1 MQYMF
6 VRTTVNIDDWGDMF
20 ITVHVQLVT
29 RGNIVR
35 VGDTFVVH
43 VRQDLQ
49 GKHHWSLTEGAQLC
63 VYKSGVV
70 VIWQSKGT
78 PTIIRT

>member
-1 MQYMF
+1 MYMQYMF

-29 RGNIVR
+29 RWNIVR

-49 GKHHWSLTEGAQLC
+49 GKHH
-63 VYKSGVV
+63 
-70 VIWQSKGT
+70 
-78 PTIIRT
+78 